1 MARGKAMDDF
11 LVLAAQNLVSPMVLF
26 FALGAFAALV
36 RSDLAIPEQVAKAI
50 ALYLMFAIGFKGGAA
65 VAGSGLS
72 IQLGLTAG
80 VGIGLGLVIPLI
92 AYALLV
98 RTTRLERVNA
108 AAIAAHYGSV
118 SVVTFVAAGEML
130 KAMGAAPQGWIVAVM
145 AVMETPA
152 IAAGLFLASRARTNA
167 SGTRETMISAHLMR
181 EVFFN
186 GSIVLLMGAFA
197 IGWATGGKGMEA
209 VAPFIDAPFKGVLCL
224 FLLDMGIVAASRL
237 RATRGLPATLVAFG
251 LYMPFV
257 SATLGLGAAILLGLD
272 AATGALFITLCASA
286 SYIAVPAAMRL
297 ALPEANPAYYVT
309 VSLAVTFPMNL
320 VIGIPV
326 YEALASQFL

>member
-1 MARGKAMDDF
+1 MEGLFD
-11 LVLAAQNLVSPMVLF
+11 LAAQNLLSPMVLF

-65 VAGSGLS
+65 VAASGLNAE
-72 IQLGLTAG
+72 LGLTALA
-80 VGIGLGLVIPLI
+80 GIVLGLVIPLI
-92 AYALLV
+92 AYGLLS
-98 RTTRLERVNA
+98 RTTRLERVNI
-108 AAIAAHYGSV
+108 AAIAAHYGSI
-118 SVVTFVAAGEML
+118 SVVTFVAAGEAM
-130 KAMGAAPQGWIVAVM
+130 KALNIESDGWIVAVM

-152 IAAGLFLASRARTNA
+152 IAAGLFLASRARAA
-167 SGTRETMISAHLMR
+167 SGTKLVTGHLLR
-181 EVFFN
+181 EVFVN

-209 VAPFIDAPFKGVLCL
+209 VKPFIDAPFKGVLCL

-237 RATRGLPATLVAFG
+237 RSTRGLSIGLIAFG
-251 LYMPFV
+251 LYMPFI
-257 SATLGLGAAILLGLD
+257 SAALGLGAAMLIGLG
-272 AATGALFITLCASA
+272 AGTGALFITLCASA

-326 YEALASQFL
+326 YNALAAQFLG

>member
-1 MARGKAMDDF
+1 MDGFFD
-11 LVLAAQNLVSPMVLF
+11 LAAQNLLSPMVLF
-26 FALGAFAALV
+26 FALGALAALV

-65 VAGSGLS
+65 VAASGLNAE
-72 IQLGLTAG
+72 LGLTALA
-80 VGIGLGLVIPLI
+80 GIVLGLLIPLI
-92 AYALLV
+92 AYALLS
-98 RTTRLERVNA
+98 RTTRLERVNI
-108 AAIAAHYGSV
+108 AAIAAHYGSI
-118 SVVTFVAAGEML
+118 SVVTFVAAGE
-130 KAMGAAPQGWIVAVM
+130 AMKSLGIVTDGWIVAVM

-152 IAAGLFLASRARTNA
+152 IAAGLFLASRVRAG
-167 SGTRETMISAHLMR
+167 SGQKRVTGHLLR
-181 EVFFN
+181 EVFVN
-186 GSIVLLMGAFA
+186 GSIVLLMGAFV

-209 VAPFIDAPFKGVLCL
+209 VGPFIHAPFKGVLCL

-237 RATRGLPATLVAFG
+237 RSTRGLGIGLIAFG
-251 LYMPFV
+251 LYMPFI
-257 SATLGLGAAILLGLD
+257 SAALGLGAAMLIGLGVG
-272 AATGALFITLCASA
+272 TGALFMTLCASA

-326 YEALASQFL
+326 YNALAAQFLG

>member
-1 MARGKAMDDF
+1 MDGF
-11 LVLAAQNLVSPMVLF
+11 LELAVQNLVSPMVLF
-26 FALGAFAALV
+26 FALGALAAIV

-50 ALYLMFAIGFKGGAA
+50 ALYLMLAIGFKGGAA
-65 VAGSGLS
+65 IAANGFGP
-72 IQLGLTAG
+72 QLAMTAG
-80 VGIGLGLVIPLI
+80 AGIVLGLVIPLI
-92 AYALLV
+92 AYAFLV
-98 RTTRLERVNA
+98 RTTRLERVNI
-108 AAIAAHYGSV
+108 AAIAAHYGSI
-118 SVVTFVAAGEML
+118 SVVTFVAAGEMMKGL
-130 KAMGAAPQGWIVAVM
+130 GIVTDGWIVAVM

-152 IAAGLFLASRARTNA
+152 IAAGLFLAGKARAKNGEPLFNRH
-167 SGTRETMISAHLMR
+167 MMR

-186 GSIVLLMGAFA
+186 GSIILLTGAFV
-197 IGWATGGKGMEA
+197 IGWATGAKGMEA
-209 VAPFIDAPFKGVLCL
+209 IGPFVDAPFKGVLCL

-237 RATRGLPATLVAFG
+237 RATRGLPAGLVAFG

-257 SATLGLGAAILLGLD
+257 AGALGLGAAWLIGLSPG
-272 AATGALFITLCASA
+272 TGALFITLCASA

-326 YEALASQFL
+326 YNALATHFLA